1 MGIFYKT
8 SVSNTKGR
16 KKHKDNSAF
25 LTSTKIYI
33 VVVVEDAA
41 MDSSGI
47 RRAIHVS
54 VIVL

>member
-47 RRAIHVS
+47 RRVIHVS